1 MVLLPRE
8 EKGLARFFVH
18 SALSFELLSGPE
30 HLDRVNAQF
39 FLVIQS
45 LARSLSRTH
54 ARRRMHSCH
63 TRNILAA
70 SRRLYVFDFLCYTS
84 FSSFLISGFQ
94 MCTFLS
100 LSRDARHTDD
110 AFASHAIDIKSDDIG
125 TSMFACMASTWELT
139 SLC

>member
-1 MVLLPRE
+1 MVPLPRE

-100 LSRDARHTDD
+100 LSRDAERNRLGPLLSLPQFGPLPGLDR
-110 AFASHAIDIKSDDIG
+110 SDRSR
-125 TSMFACMASTWELT
+125 T
-139 SLC
+139 